1 MTIIKNPK
9 CKCGGIMVCIDNHY
23 ICEKYYTRIKFKI
36 QEQQEMLEALTG
48 GEDEDETRTD
58 F

>member
-23 ICEKYYTRIKFKI
+23 ICERYYNHVKMGI

-48 GEDEDETRTD
+48 GEEEEE
-58 F
+58 